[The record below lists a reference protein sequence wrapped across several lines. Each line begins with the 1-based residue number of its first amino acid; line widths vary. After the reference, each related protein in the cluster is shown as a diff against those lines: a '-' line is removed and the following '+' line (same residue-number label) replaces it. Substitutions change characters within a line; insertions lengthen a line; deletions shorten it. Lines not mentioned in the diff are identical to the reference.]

1 MVLFT
6 VTMAC
11 MAILVWGMGVA
22 IWRFSWIRPRGIPVC
37 TAVYRDCRRHRWQH
51 GVIILGEDA
60 AKLYL
65 LRSLKPGADLSCER
79 HNIEIVGRRDVK
91 TVVLRLLA
99 DPRIVE
105 LQAGD
110 VRVDVAGGHAM
121 DMALVAWLESAPSTR
136 IQRLSKH
143 PRRVKERG
151 YRFHRHS

>member
-37 TAVYRDCRRHRWQH
+37 TAVYRDGRRHSWHH

-91 TVVLRLLA
+91 TGVLRLLA

-110 VRVDVAGGHAM
+110 VRVDVAGGARHGYGIGGVVGIRPEHQ
-121 DMALVAWLESAPSTR
+121 DSAA
-136 IQRLSKH
+136 Q
-143 PRRVKERG
+143 
-151 YRFHRHS
+151 